1 MAICPDHLERVQDS
15 LLKKEESPEWAF
27 LHARDVI
34 KGRWPEAEKTIIKSP
49 TWAYLYARA
58 VIKGRWPEAEETI
71 SKSSAWFGYGGR
83 HIQELYITEVIKG
96 QRSAILESI
105 YLNNA
110 LRCKLSTVREYLSR
124 IDWSD
129 PANDFPIPKRLKYA
143 LKSTLKKAKA

>member
-1 MAICPDHLERVQDS
+1 MAIRPDHLDRVQDS

-34 KGRWPEAEKTIIKSP
+34 KGRWPEAE
-49 TWAYLYARA
+49 
-58 VIKGRWPEAEETI
+58 ETI
-71 SKSSAWFGYGGR
+71 SKSSAWFGYGR

-96 QRSAILESI
+96 QRSAILESN

-124 IDWSD
+124 IDWAD

-143 LKSTLKKAKA
+143 LKTL